1 MDLPKD
7 PVSFGGK
14 HCVHVPL
21 DSDSQQGSMKDE
33 TSISCQ
39 RQLINICNEIEEER
53 STHAHKKGV
62 MEVGLRDI
70 GMLQAC
76 TS

>member
-21 DSDSQQGSMKDE
+21 DSDSQQGSMKDL

-39 RQLINICNEIEEER
+39 SQLINICNENKEER
-53 STHAHKKGV
+53 NTDKKRVV
-62 MEVGLRDI
+62 MEVGLHDI
-70 GMLQAC
+70 GMLQP
-76 TS
+76 